1 MARVV
6 IKFGGT
12 SLGSI
17 EKITNVASLI
27 KKKKTNNDEII
38 VVVSAMAGQTSDLIE
53 KSKKISKNYD
63 KAELDVLLATGE
75 QMSSSLLSAALIDQG
90 CKSRS
95 WLSWQIP
102 IITEGPHNAS
112 RIYKSNTD
120 EINKFL
126 KSGGIPVIPGFQGV
140 SNIFR
145 LTTIGRGGSDAS
157 AVAIAKFFDAD
168 FCEIYTDVEG
178 VYTTNPS
185 IHSKAKKINKISYE
199 EILEMAS
206 LGTKIMQTSA
216 VQIAMLNNISVH
228 VRSTFSENEGT
239 KILPDAKLDYDKS
252 VTGISFSKNDA
263 KVTLIGVKDRP
274 GIAAKIFEPLG
285 QNDINVDM
293 VIQNISPDGKE
304 TDVTFTIKRDQLDQ
318 SIKLMNDIKTE
329 INYKKLVYDDK
340 VAKVSIVG
348 AGMIVSPGITYK
360 MFKSLAEAN
369 INIIAISTSEI
380 KISVLV
386 NEEKT
391 SEAIKILHKNFNL
404 D

>member
-12 SLGSI
+12 SLGNI
-17 EKITNVASLI
+17 EQITKVAHLI
-27 KKKKTNNDEII
+27 KKKKTSNNEII
-38 VVVSAMAGQTSDLIE
+38 VVVSAMAGVTNDLIE
-53 KSKKISKNYD
+53 KSKQISKNYD
-63 KAELDVLLATGE
+63 KAELDVLLTAGE

-95 WLSWQIP
+95 WQSWQIP
-102 IITEGPHNAS
+102 IITEGSHNAS
-112 RIYKSNTD
+112 RIFKVNTD
-120 EINKFL
+120 EINNFL
-126 KSGGIPVIPGFQGV
+126 KSGGIPVIPGFQGI
-140 SNIFR
+140 SNLLR

-178 VYTTNPS
+178 VYTTNPN
-185 IHSKAKKINKISYE
+185 IHSGAKKIEKISYE

-206 LGTKIMQTSA
+206 LGTKIMQASA
-216 VQIAMLNNISVH
+216 VQIAMLNNISIH
-228 VRSTFSENEGT
+228 VRSTFSENEGS
-239 KILPDAKLDYDKS
+239 KILPDAKLDYNKS

-263 KVTLIGVKDRP
+263 KITLIGVKDRP
-274 GIAAKIFEPLG
+274 GVAASIFEPLG
-285 QNDINVDM
+285 KNDINVDM

-304 TDVTFTIKRDQLDQ
+304 TDVTFTIKRDELNK
-318 SIKLMNDIKTE
+318 SIKLMDEIRTKIK
-329 INYKKLVYDDK
+329 YKKLVYDDK
-340 VAKVSIVG
+340 VAKVSIIG

-360 MFKSLAEAN
+360 MFKSLADEN

-380 KISVLV
+380 KISILV

-391 SEAIKILHKNFNL
+391 AEAVKILHKNFKL

>member
-12 SLGSI
+12 SLGNI
-17 EKITNVASLI
+17 EQITKVAHLI
-27 KKKKTNNDEII
+27 KKKKTSNNEII
-38 VVVSAMAGQTSDLIE
+38 VVVSAMAGVTNDLIE
-53 KSKKISKNYD
+53 KSKQISKNYD
-63 KAELDVLLATGE
+63 KAELDVLLTAGE

-95 WLSWQIP
+95 WQSWQIP
-102 IITEGPHNAS
+102 IITEGSHNAS
-112 RIYKSNTD
+112 RIFKVNTD
-120 EINKFL
+120 EINNFL
-126 KSGGIPVIPGFQGV
+126 KSGGIPVIPGFQGI
-140 SNIFR
+140 SNLLR

-168 FCEIYTDVEG
+168 LCEIYTDVEG
-178 VYTTNPS
+178 VYTTNPN
-185 IHSKAKKINKISYE
+185 IHSGAKKIEKISYE

-206 LGTKIMQTSA
+206 LGTKIMQASA
-216 VQIAMLNNISVH
+216 VQIAMLNNISIH
-228 VRSTFSENEGT
+228 VRSTFSENEGS
-239 KILPDAKLDYDKS
+239 KILPDAKLDYNKS

-263 KVTLIGVKDRP
+263 KITLIGVKDRP
-274 GIAAKIFEPLG
+274 GVAASIFEPLG
-285 QNDINVDM
+285 KNDINVDM

-304 TDVTFTIKRDQLDQ
+304 TDVTFTIKRDELNK
-318 SIKLMNDIKTE
+318 SIKLMDEIRTKIK
-329 INYKKLVYDDK
+329 YKKLVYDDK
-340 VAKVSIVG
+340 VAKVSIIG

-360 MFKSLAEAN
+360 MFKSLADEN

-380 KISVLV
+380 KISILV

-391 SEAIKILHKNFNL
+391 AEAVKILHKNFKL

>member
-38 VVVSAMAGQTSDLIE
+38 VVVSAMAGQTNDLIE

-112 RIYKSNTD
+112 RIYRSNTD
-120 EINKFL
+120 EISKFL
-126 KSGGIPVIPGFQGV
+126 KSGGIPIIPGFQGV

-178 VYTTNPS
+178 VYTTNPNM
-185 IHSKAKKINKISYE
+185 HSQAKKIDKISYE

-206 LGTKIMQTSA
+206 LGTKIMQASA
-216 VQIAMLNNISVH
+216 VQIAMLNNISIH
-228 VRSTFSENEGT
+228 VRSTFSEKEGT
-239 KILPDAKLDYDKS
+239 KILPDAKLDYEKS

-274 GIAAKIFEPLG
+274 GVAAKIFEPLG

-318 SIKLMNDIKTE
+318 SIKLMNDIKTK

-340 VAKVSIVG
+340 VAKVSIIG

-360 MFKSLAEAN
+360 MFKSLADAN

>member
-12 SLGSI
+12 SLGNI
-17 EKITNVASLI
+17 EQITKVAHLI
-27 KKKKTNNDEII
+27 KKKKTSNNEII
-38 VVVSAMAGQTSDLIE
+38 VVVSAMAGVTNDLIE
-53 KSKKISKNYD
+53 KSKQISKNYD
-63 KAELDVLLATGE
+63 KAELDVLLTAGE

-95 WLSWQIP
+95 WQSWQIP
-102 IITEGPHNAS
+102 IITEGSHNAS
-112 RIYKSNTD
+112 RIFKVNTD
-120 EINKFL
+120 EINNFL
-126 KSGGIPVIPGFQGV
+126 KSGGIPVIPGFQGI
-140 SNIFR
+140 SNLLR

-168 FCEIYTDVEG
+168 LCEIYTDVEG
-178 VYTTNPS
+178 VYTTNPN
-185 IHSKAKKINKISYE
+185 IHSGAKKIEKISYE

-206 LGTKIMQTSA
+206 LGTKIMQASA
-216 VQIAMLNNISVH
+216 VQIAMLNNVSIH
-228 VRSTFSENEGT
+228 VRSTFSENEGS
-239 KILPDAKLDYDKS
+239 KILPDAKLDYNKS

-263 KVTLIGVKDRP
+263 KITLIGVKDRP
-274 GIAAKIFEPLG
+274 GVAASIFEPLG
-285 QNDINVDM
+285 KNDINVDM

-304 TDVTFTIKRDQLDQ
+304 TDVTFTIKRDELNK
-318 SIKLMNDIKTE
+318 SIKLMDEIRTKIK
-329 INYKKLVYDDK
+329 YKKLVYDDK
-340 VAKVSIVG
+340 VAKVSIIG

-360 MFKSLAEAN
+360 MFKSLADEN

-380 KISVLV
+380 KISILV

-391 SEAIKILHKNFNL
+391 AEAVKILHKNFKL

>member
-17 EKITNVASLI
+17 EKITKVASLI
-27 KKKKTNNDEII
+27 KKKKTNIDEII
-38 VVVSAMAGQTSDLIE
+38 VVVSAMAGQTNDLIE
-53 KSKKISKNYD
+53 MSKKISKNYD

-75 QMSSSLLSAALIDQG
+75 QVSSSLLSAALVDQG

-102 IITEGPHNAS
+102 IITEGSHNAS
-112 RIYKSNTD
+112 RIYRSNTE
-120 EINKFL
+120 EIIKFL
-126 KSGGIPVIPGFQGV
+126 KSGGIPVVPGFQGV
-140 SNIFR
+140 SKNLR
-145 LTTIGRGGSDAS
+145 LATIGRGGSDAS
-157 AVAIAKFFDAD
+157 AVAIAKFFNAD

-178 VYTTNPS
+178 VYTTNPN

-206 LGTKIMQTSA
+206 LGTKIMQASA
-216 VQIAMLNNISVH
+216 VQIAMLNNITIH
-228 VRSTFSENEGT
+228 VRSTFSEKEGT
-239 KILPDAKLDYDKS
+239 KILPDTKLDYDKS

-274 GIAAKIFEPLG
+274 GVAAKIFEPLG

-304 TDVTFTIKRDQLDQ
+304 TDVTFTIKRDQLNK
-318 SIKLMNDIKTE
+318 SIKLMDDIKTK
-329 INYKKLVYDDK
+329 INYKKIVYDDK

-360 MFKSLAEAN
+360 MFKSLADAK